1 MAGLTF
7 VNQVGA
13 VEGMNQAAPGTLIP
27 ESFVR
32 WSQDV
37 LFDRAGLMRRR
48 GPFEKFK
55 MYNNDGTENTNGLF
69 DYSISGVDDERV
81 LAVLSTYDP
90 NGAER
95 IGMVVDSYDRAT
107 NTRESILRVF
117 DNTFKYLG
125 YQVLPFD
132 ITPLSIVSAK
142 PALGGGLWVSF
153 IDDPSDADTH
163 YQFFWRGGYGATLTT
178 RSGTFTASAL
188 SSSGISGT
196 SGTSNVWAANHKYY
210 STTIDVSSTGL
221 HEGMFVYAKT
231 STNYY
236 YVGIISR
243 IQDASHIV
251 LEKHP
256 FIWDDSYDNNKNFA
270 TVSKDLVFVSVRPY
284 EHVHGRGLLN
294 ATYNS
299 TTITSGDIGTS
310 AEGHWK
316 AANVGNSF
324 YCFLHSST
332 SSTGFLNAQ

>member
-132 ITPLSIVSAK
+132 ITPLVS
-142 PALGGGLWVSF
+142 
-153 IDDPSDADTH
+153 
-163 YQFFWRGGYGATLTT
+163 
-178 RSGTFTASAL
+178 
-188 SSSGISGT
+188 
-196 SGTSNVWAANHKYY
+196 
-210 STTIDVSSTGL
+210 
-221 HEGMFVYAKT
+221 
-231 STNYY
+231 
-236 YVGIISR
+236 
-243 IQDASHIV
+243 
-251 LEKHP
+251 
-256 FIWDDSYDNNKNFA
+256 
-270 TVSKDLVFVSVRPY
+270 
-284 EHVHGRGLLN
+284 
-294 ATYNS
+294 
-299 TTITSGDIGTS
+299 
-310 AEGHWK
+310 
-316 AANVGNSF
+316 
-324 YCFLHSST
+324 
-332 SSTGFLNAQ
+332 